1 MATTTTITLR
11 ETVEGGLARIRAG
24 LGEVMEL
31 FYTVSNAHQCSLEAQ
46 RLMSL
51 SDAELARHGLRRDEV
66 VQHAF
71 RRIMHQ

>member
-1 MATTTTITLR
+1 
-11 ETVEGGLARIRAG
+11 
-24 LGEVMEL
+24 
-31 FYTVSNAHQCSLEAQ
+31 
-46 RLMSL
+46 MSL